1 MCCRADG
8 DLQMNRSLVVLL
20 AILLMTVPLYAE
32 EKLSLSTDKDK
43 VNYSIG
49 VYLVN
54 MLRQQGVNFDPE
66 LVLKGFNDA
75 MTGKGLLLTEDEI
88 NTSVKTYQRAVRQK
102 QAGKLKHSPAADNL
116 KVGEK
121 FLAENKA
128 KPGVMQTDSG
138 LQYRIIKQGDGR
150 IPAATDNVEYSYKSF
165 LLNRKEIASSVKSG
179 RTEVAQIG
187 GELLPAL
194 KEAFLL
200 MKVGSKWEI
209 YIPAHLAYGET
220 GKGHEV
226 PPNSALIYEVELLAI
241 K

>member
-1 MCCRADG
+1 
-8 DLQMNRSLVVLL
+8 MNRSLLGLL
-20 AILLMTVPLYAE
+20 AILLMAVPLHAG
-32 EKLSLSTDKDK
+32 EKAALSTDKDK

-54 MLRQQGVNFDPE
+54 MLRQQGINFDPE

-75 MTGKGLLLTEDEI
+75 VLDKELLLTEDEI
-88 NTSVKTYQRAVRQK
+88 DKSVMAYQRAVRQK
-102 QAGKLKHSPAADNL
+102 LSGKSKHNPAADNL

-128 KPGVMQTDSG
+128 KPGVIQTKSG

-150 IPAATDNVEYSYKSF
+150 IPAATDKVEYSYKSF
-165 LLNRKEIASSVKSG
+165 LLNRKEIASSAKNG
-179 RTEVAQIG
+179 RTEVADMSG
-187 GELLPAL
+187 DLLSGLQEAL
-194 KEAFLL
+194 LM

-209 YIPAHLAYGET
+209 YLPAQLAYGET
-220 GKGHEV
+220 GKGYEV